1 MQTVPAGSNTYKA
14 LQYSLNQE
22 TYLRVFLDNSDVPM
36 DNNMAERAIR
46 PFTVDR
52 KNWVNVDS
60 IRGAEAS
67 TIMYSLVETAKANGL
82 RVYDYLE
89 YVLTELAAH
98 QYDTDRAFLA
108 DLLPWSKVVQKKSA
122 S

>member
-36 DNNMAERAIR
+36 DNNMVERAIR
-46 PFTVDR
+46 PFTDR

-67 TIMYSLVETAKANGL
+67 TIMYSLVETAKANGF
-82 RVYDYLE
+82 RVY
-89 YVLTELAAH
+89 
-98 QYDTDRAFLA
+98 
-108 DLLPWSKVVQKKSA
+108 
-122 S
+122 

>member
-1 MQTVPAGSNTYKA
+1 MQTVPAGSNTYKS

-22 TYLRVFLDNSDVPM
+22 TYLRVFLHNSDVPM
-36 DNNMAERAIR
+36 DNNTAARAIR

-60 IRGAEAS
+60 IRGAETSA
-67 TIMYSLVETAKANGL
+67 IMYSLVETAKANSL

-98 QYDTDRAFLA
+98 QDDTDRAFLA
-108 DLLPWSKVVQKKSA
+108 DLLSWSKVFQ
-122 S
+122 

>member
-14 LQYSLNQE
+14 LQFSLNHE

-36 DNNMAERAIR
+36 DNNTAERAIR

-67 TIMYSLVETAKANGL
+67 AIMYSLVETAKANGF
-82 RVYDYLE
+82 RVY
-89 YVLTELAAH
+89 
-98 QYDTDRAFLA
+98 
-108 DLLPWSKVVQKKSA
+108 
-122 S
+122 